1 LIDHHKQINPPKK
14 EKKTK
19 NVTRGERRRR
29 VKKATRREDENKERG
44 EREIKVVERFGGVW
58 LRL

>member
-1 LIDHHKQINPPKK
+1 M
-14 EKKTK
+14 
-19 NVTRGERRRR
+19 RR
-29 VKKATRREDENKERG
+29 VKKATRREDENKERR